1 MDKTVLIV
9 CEKTFLLEMTQ
20 KKVHIEK
27 NTSKINSTDTFF
39 HFFSP
44 FLVCLLD
51 ISVLN
56 SKIL

>member
-1 MDKTVLIV
+1 
-9 CEKTFLLEMTQ
+9 MTQ

-56 SKIL
+56 SIVGELEFVFLYE

>member
-9 CEKTFLLEMTQ
+9 CKKTFLLEMTQ
-20 KKVHIEK
+20 KKSAYWEK
-27 NTSKINSTDTFF
+27 YIKNKFYWYILS
-39 HFFSP
+39 FFSP

-56 SKIL
+56 SKLL